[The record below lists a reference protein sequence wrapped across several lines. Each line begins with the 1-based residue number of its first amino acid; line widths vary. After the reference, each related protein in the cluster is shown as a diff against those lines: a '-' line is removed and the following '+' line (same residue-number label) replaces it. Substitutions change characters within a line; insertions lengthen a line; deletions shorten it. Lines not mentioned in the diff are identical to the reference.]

1 MDVEFVVQDMF
12 ALLRPQWKIATTF
25 EEAQQVFSDAVK
37 HNYQTTGSNKQ
48 QEEQEEDEEEDG
60 RGIDDVNNDDGEDD
74 KSSGDEAAEP
84 TDDEAAAE
92 TPEEDSEDEEE
103 HIIVTRPEDQR
114 DPEADAEFDR
124 ELAKMMA
131 DSVESRKFDRKPV
144 FDVPLPMR
152 KTATATSTPNSE
164 PSQPIEAP
172 SNTMKFALLS
182 RKGNKPQA
190 RLLIQI
196 SVVLECMYAN
206 LHRLA
211 LLTCLQT
218 RTSPLPCVVS
228 KSKLVQSSNA
238 SRTWSSTMT
247 SATRIP
253 TMVNHPSTMF
263 YSPTRTARF

>member
-12 ALLRPQWKIATTF
+12 ALLRPQWKIAATF

-37 HNYQTTGSNKQ
+37 HNYQTTGANKQ
-48 QEEQEEDEEEDG
+48 QEEQEEEDEEDN

-84 TDDEAAAE
+84 TDDEGAGE
-92 TPEEDSEDEEE
+92 TPEEGTEDEEE
-103 HIIVTRPEDQR
+103 HIVVTRPEDQR

-164 PSQPIEAP
+164 PSQPIEPP

-190 RLLIQI
+190 RFLMNPRCSQYGC
-196 SVVLECMYAN
+196 VLTYTDS
-206 LHRLA
+206 L
-211 LLTCLQT
+211 
-218 RTSPLPCVVS
+218 
-228 KSKLVQSSNA
+228 
-238 SRTWSSTMT
+238 
-247 SATRIP
+247 
-253 TMVNHPSTMF
+253 
-263 YSPTRTARF
+263 Y